1 MINICFNDHSA
12 NVAPLSAQR
21 LIVGLLER
29 GAKFFEIEPESIGLR
44 LDVDEEIVISGDWPE
59 MGTLWQFCQAA
70 IDGLL
75 QYDWRDPDASIEA
88 HLRQKGML
96 EGLTAEL
103 YA

>member
-1 MINICFNDHSA
+1 MINVCFNDHSR
-12 NVAPLSAQR
+12 NVEPLSAQR

-44 LDVDEEIVISGDWPE
+44 LNVDEEIVISGAWCE
-59 MGTLWQFCQAA
+59 MGALLLFCQAA

-75 QYDWRDPDASIEA
+75 QNDWKNPDGCIEA
-88 HLRQKGML
+88 HLLREKMH
-96 EGLTAEL
+96 EELTAEL

>member
-1 MINICFNDHSA
+1 MINVCFDDHSKD
-12 NVAPLSAQR
+12 VEPLSAQR

-44 LDVDEEIVISGDWPE
+44 LNVDEEIVISGDWPE

-75 QYDWRDPDASIEA
+75 QNDWKNPDDSLPA
-88 HLRQKGML
+88 HLLREKMHEELAL
-96 EGLTAEL
+96 EF
-103 YA
+103 